1 VRRRIAYIAAIM
13 ASGAFAA
20 LPGAVA
26 SGDSS
31 GGTAAPSDPP
41 AQAPPQD
48 PSAQAPV
55 ASPGKPALSPP
66 GAAVVG
72 QWITLNGLVASE
84 DAGSAVA
91 VQQQTPTGDWAD
103 VGTATSGRDGSFSV
117 RWRPMTVGRI
127 ALRALIAD
135 TSGARAADAASEV
148 EVTVFKRTR
157 ASWYGPGMYGKRTAC
172 GQRLTP
178 QMLGVAH
185 KTLPC
190 GTKVQLFYG
199 GRSVLVPVID
209 RGPYANG
216 ATFDLTKATADQ
228 LGVDG
233 VFNLGYAIIP
243 V

>member
-1 VRRRIAYIAAIM
+1 VRRRIAYIAALM

-26 SGDSS
+26 SGDS

-41 AQAPPQD
+41 AQSPPQD

-55 ASPGKPALSPP
+55 ASPGKPALRPP

-72 QWITLNGLVASE
+72 QWITLAGMVASQ

-91 VQQQTPTGDWAD
+91 VQQRTTTGDWTD
-103 VGTATSGRDGSFSV
+103 VGTGTSASDGSFSV
-117 RWRPMTVGRI
+117 KWRPTSVGRI

-135 TSGARAADAASEV
+135 ANGARAADSASEV
-148 EVTVFKRTR
+148 DVTVFKRTR
-157 ASWYGPGMYGKRTAC
+157 ATWYGPGMYGKRTAC

-185 KTLPC
+185 KSLPC

-209 RGPYANG
+209 RGPYANR

>member
-1 VRRRIAYIAAIM
+1 VRRRIAYIAAIL

-26 SGDSS
+26 SGDSG
-31 GGTAAPSDPP
+31 GGTAAPADPP
-41 AQAPPQD
+41 AQSPPQD

-55 ASPGKPALSPP
+55 ASPGNPALSPP

-72 QWITLNGLVASE
+72 QSIRLSGLVASE

-91 VQQQTPTGDWAD
+91 VQQRTPTGQWAD
-103 VGTATSGRDGSFSV
+103 VGTATSAGDGSFAV
-117 RWRPMTVGRI
+117 RWRPTSVGRI

-135 TSGARAADAASEV
+135 ASGARAADAASQV
-148 EVTVFKRTR
+148 NVTVFKRTR
-157 ASWYGPGMYGKRTAC
+157 ASWYGPGFYGKRTSC

-178 QMLGVAH
+178 TMLGVAH
-185 KTLPC
+185 RTLPC

-233 VFNLGYAIIP
+233 VFNVGYAIIP

>member
-72 QWITLNGLVASE
+72 QWITLSGLVASE

-148 EVTVFKRTR
+148 EVTVFIANVIVRPDGDELRRLAASLADGRLRIDIDASYPLTR
-157 ASWYGPGMYGKRTAC
+157 AAEA
-172 GQRLTP
+172 L
-178 QMLGVAH
+178 AH
-185 KTLPC
+185 A
-190 GTKVQLFYG
+190 TKG
-199 GRSVLVPVID
+199 AHGSVVLEP
-209 RGPYANG
+209 
-216 ATFDLTKATADQ
+216 
-228 LGVDG
+228 
-233 VFNLGYAIIP
+233 
-243 V
+243 